1 VFDLR
6 YHVASLVA
14 VFFFFVVG
22 ILVGAAISDPTLA
35 DRAVEQQL
43 RDRINELEG
52 RLEAA
57 QAQSEEDAAARD
69 FVTASYDAVMA
80 ERLAGLRIGIL
91 YVGRADDG
99 LGIEEAIEDA
109 GGNVTRMRVVDVPI
123 DPDAVHAA
131 VEGTDEGTRFADDE
145 ELQGLGEALAEEFV
159 RGGEAPLWEAL
170 TEELVQE
177 QSGAFDEPLDAVVL
191 ARTERPG
198 TTTTGRFVIGLFEGM
213 PAGVPAVGVES
224 TRTVP
229 SAVPA
234 YRRSGLSIVDD
245 VDRRLGKIALAVL
258 LAGGEPGHYGL
269 KEGRDGAVPP
279 IEPVEPQP
287 EPGG

>member
-22 ILVGAAISDPTLA
+22 ILVGAAISDPSLA
-35 DRAVEQQL
+35 DRAEEQQL
-43 RDRINELEG
+43 RDRIDNLE
-52 RLEAA
+52 RDLQAA
-57 QAQSEEDAAARD
+57 EGESAEDAAARD
-69 FVTASYDAVMA
+69 YVTASYDAVMA
-80 ERLAGLRIGIL
+80 ERLAGLRIGVL
-91 YVGRADDG
+91 YIGRADDA
-99 LGIEEAIEDA
+99 LGIEEAIDDA
-109 GGNVTRMRVVDVPI
+109 GGDVTRMRVVDVPV
-123 DPDAVHAA
+123 DPAALHAA
-131 VEGTDEGTRFADDE
+131 LDETDDGARFADDE
-145 ELQGLGEALAEEFV
+145 DLSGLGEALADEFV
-159 RGGEAPLWEAL
+159 RGDEAPLWEAL

-198 TTTTGRFVIGLFEGM
+198 TTATGRFLIGLFEGI

-224 TRTVP
+224 TRAMP

-234 YRRSGLSIVDD
+234 YRRGGLSIVDD

-269 KEGRDGAVPP
+269 KDGRDDAVPP
-279 IEPVEPQP
+279 IEPVEPRP

>member
-22 ILVGAAISDPTLA
+22 ILVGAAISDPSLA
-35 DRAVEQQL
+35 DRAEEQQL
-43 RDRINELEG
+43 RDRIDRLE
-52 RLEAA
+52 RDLEAA
-57 QAQSEEDAAARD
+57 RAQSEEADAARD
-69 FVTASYDAVMA
+69 YLTSSYDAVMA
-80 ERLAGLRIGIL
+80 ERLAGLRIGVL
-91 YVGRADDG
+91 YVGRADG
-99 LGIEEAIEDA
+99 SLGIDDAISDA
-109 GGNVTRMRVVDVPI
+109 GGNLARMRVVDVPI
-123 DPDAVHAA
+123 DPDALSAA
-131 VEGTDEGTRFADDE
+131 LSGTEAGGGLADDE
-145 ELQGLGEALAEEFV
+145 DLQSLGEALANEFV

-177 QSGAFDEPLDAVVL
+177 QSGDFDDPVDAVVV

-198 TTTTGRFVIGLFEGM
+198 STATGRFVIGLFEGAS
-213 PAGVPAVGVES
+213 AGVPAVGVES
-224 TRTVP
+224 SQAAP

-269 KEGRDGAVPP
+269 KDGRDAAVPP

-287 EPGG
+287 DPTG